1 MKKEK
6 VLIIC
11 GETASGKTKLSIEI
25 AKENNGEII
34 NCDVYQYYSE
44 FEIGTGRPTKL
55 EMEDIP
61 HHLFG
66 VLNSPLMMTSKKYID
81 LIEEKCE
88 EILKRKKL
96 PIIVGGS
103 HFYIYSLFFKIKEDK
118 NKEDKNK
125 KEENLINR
133 DIEIKKRIYTDEEK
147 EKLWKDL
154 LILNSEVASKIHKND
169 VFRVERAIEKIKEN
183 GGIEKLEYSPKYE
196 YEIILKKNEN
206 SYNIEN
212 RVRKMINEGWFKE
225 AKDLKEEWKNF
236 AILKKI
242 IGYEILIKA
251 SDNILELEEEK
262 ILKIIQLT
270 KDYARKQRKFI
281 RKLKRE
287 LEGEIKWREI

>member
-118 NKEDKNK
+118 NKEDS
-125 KEENLINR
+125 INR

-147 EKLWKDL
+147 EKLWNYL
-154 LILNSEVASKIHKND
+154 SFLNSEVANKIHKND

-183 GGIEKLEYSPKYE
+183 GGIEKLEYSPKYN

-206 SYNIEN
+206 PNNIEN
-212 RVRKMINEGWFKE
+212 RVRKMINEGWLKE
-225 AKDLKEEWKNF
+225 AKDLKKEWKNF

-251 SDNILELEEEK
+251 SDNILGLEEEK

>member
-34 NCDVYQYYSE
+34 NCDVYQYYSA
-44 FEIGTGRPTKL
+44 FEIGTGRPTEL
-55 EMEDIP
+55 EMQSIP

-66 VLNSPLMMTSKKYID
+66 ALNSPLMMTSKKYID

-88 EILKRKKL
+88 EILKKKKL

-118 NKEDKNK
+118 NK
-125 KEENLINR
+125 KEEDLINR
-133 DIEIKKRIYTDEEK
+133 DIEIKKKIYTDEEK
-147 EKLWKDL
+147 EKLWNCL
-154 LILNSEVASKIHKND
+154 LILNSEVANKIHKND

-183 GGIEKLEYSPKYE
+183 GGIEKLEYSPKYN

-206 SYNIEN
+206 PYNIEN
-212 RVRKMINEGWFKE
+212 RVRKMINEGWLKE

-251 SDNILELEEEK
+251 SDNILGLEEGK

-270 KDYARKQRKFI
+270 KDYAKKQRKFI
-281 RKLKRE
+281 KKLKRE
-287 LEGEIKWREI
+287 LEEKIKWREI

>member
-34 NCDVYQYYSE
+34 NCDVYQYYSA
-44 FEIGTGRPTKL
+44 FEIGTGRPTEL
-55 EMEDIP
+55 EMQSIP

-118 NKEDKNK
+118 NK
-125 KEENLINR
+125 KEEDVINR

-147 EKLWKDL
+147 KKLWNDL
-154 LILNSEVASKIHKND
+154 LILNSEMANKIHKND

-183 GGIEKLEYSPKYE
+183 GRIEKLEYSPKYN

-206 SYNIEN
+206 PNNIEN
-212 RVRKMINEGWFKE
+212 RVRKMINEGWLKE

-251 SDNILELEEEK
+251 SDNILGLEEEK
-262 ILKIIQLT
+262 ILKIIKLT
-270 KDYARKQRKFI
+270 KDYARKQRKFVK
-281 RKLKRE
+281 KLKRE
-287 LEGEIKWREI
+287 LEEKIKWREI